1 LTPAATPGTIAAL
14 HGSKQS
20 DCFIVSNPTKKPIIG
35 IIGGIASG
43 KSTVAAEFGKL
54 GCAVISADAIAHDL
68 LEQESIRD
76 ELVRQFGGEILDS
89 RGRIDR
95 TRLGQIVFGD
105 TEKLCALN
113 KVIHPRVLER
123 TEELIGEYNQRTHV
137 RAIVLDMPL
146 LVEVGWAKRC
156 DRLIFVK
163 CDATQRAYRAKQA
176 GLLDEQGIKIREKF
190 QISLDKKSRLADNT
204 VDNNSDF
211 LTLVRQIQD
220 IFSDIAR
227 SR

>member
-1 LTPAATPGTIAAL
+1 M
-14 HGSKQS
+14 
-20 DCFIVSNPTKKPIIG
+20 
-35 IIGGIASG
+35 
-43 KSTVAAEFGKL
+43 

-68 LEQESIRD
+68 LEQESIHD
-76 ELVRQFGGEILDS
+76 ELVRQFGGEILHS
-89 RGRIDR
+89 CGRIDR
-95 TRLGQIVFGD
+95 ARLGQIVFAD
-105 TEKLCALN
+105 AEKLCALN

-123 TEELIGEYNQRTHV
+123 TEELIAEYNQWKHV
-137 RAIVLDMPL
+137 QAIVLDMPL
-146 LVEVGWAKRC
+146 LVEVGWANRC

-163 CDATQRAYRAKQA
+163 CDAAQRAQRARRA

-190 QISLDKKSRLADNT
+190 QISLDKKSQLADNT